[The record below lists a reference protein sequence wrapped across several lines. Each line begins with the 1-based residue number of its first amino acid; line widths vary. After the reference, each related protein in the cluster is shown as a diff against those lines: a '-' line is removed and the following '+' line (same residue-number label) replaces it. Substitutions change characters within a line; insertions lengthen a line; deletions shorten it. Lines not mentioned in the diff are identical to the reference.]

1 MKNWKAVVGAIAVF
15 VLGGLAG
22 SLVTVGVIRHQLGHG
37 HGGQMMANFIVRR
50 LSWKLH
56 LDSTQREQ
64 LRAIVHDGQQ
74 DMKALRQQMQP
85 QVEEIFARSEA
96 KVRVILR
103 PDQQEKLD
111 KLVAERKAK
120 WAQSKDG

>member
-22 SLVTVGVIRHQLGHG
+22 SLVTVGVIRHQLAHG
-37 HGGQMMANFIVRR
+37 HGNQMMAKFIVRR

-56 LDSTQREQ
+56 LDATQREQ

-74 DMKALRQQMQP
+74 EMKALRQQMQP
-85 QVEEIFARSEA
+85 QIEDILARSEA